1 MWYSKRLLSFISSHN
16 CAGGY
21 EVSGAVAE
29 APVTI
34 LDPPYPVDVSEADQ
48 PGLV

>member
-1 MWYSKRLLSFISSHN
+1 MWYSERLLSFISSPN
-16 CAGGY
+16 CGVGY

-29 APVTI
+29 APAII

-48 PGLV
+48 PALV